1 MKVNEMYQ
9 YLRKEGLTHAGAVGL
24 LGNIKAESNF
34 VSNNLQQTYEKKLGM
49 SDKEY
54 TAAVDSGKYS
64 KEKFMKDSAGYGLC
78 QWTYRTRKAN
88 LYDFAKKKKASIGSA
103 SMQLDFLI
111 NELKNSY
118 KAVYN
123 KLCKTDSID
132 EAARYVML
140 KFEKP
145 ANVTESAQ
153 KGRVKMA
160 LSIEGL
166 CSEDMAPAF
175 PEDPQEPPKPIEEKP
190 KDEKPKENK
199 KLVKYKV
206 TARAGVNIREKAD
219 INSKKVGAFNFGQTV
234 EGEAVGSWLKTSKGF
249 SVLKYFSKA

>member
-1 MKVNEMYQ
+1 MTVNEMYQ
-9 YLRKEGLTHAGAVGL
+9 KLRAAGLSHAGAVGL

-34 VSNNLQQTYEKKLGM
+34 KASNLQQTYEKKLGM
-49 SDKEY
+49 SDSEY

-64 KEKFMKDSAGYGLC
+64 KEKFTKDAAGYGLC
-78 QWTYRTRKAN
+78 QWTYKTRKAN

-103 SMQLDFLI
+103 SMQIEFLI
-111 NELKNSY
+111 SELKNSY

-145 ANVTESAQ
+145 ANVSESAQ
-153 KGRVKMA
+153 KGRVKLA
-160 LSIEGL
+160 LEVEKL

-175 PEDPQEPPKPIEEKP
+175 PSEPEKPTAPEKP
-190 KDEKPKENK
+190 KDEKPKETK
-199 KLVKYKV
+199 KLAKYKV
-206 TARAGVNIREKAD
+206 IAMAGVNIREKTEVS
-219 INSKKVGAFNFGQTV
+219 SKKVGAFNYGQIV
-234 EGEAVGSWLKTSKGF
+234 EGEEVGSWLKTSKGY
-249 SVLKYFSKA
+249 SVLKYFKKI

>member
-1 MKVNEMYQ
+1 MTVNEMYQ
-9 YLRKEGLTHAGAVGL
+9 RLRAAGMSHAGAVGL

-34 VSNNLQQTYEKKLGM
+34 SANNLQQTYEKKLGM

-54 TAAVDSGKYS
+54 TSAVDSGKYS
-64 KEKFMKDSAGYGLC
+64 KEKFTKDAAGYGLC
-78 QWTYRTRKAN
+78 QWTYKTRKAN
-88 LYDFAKKKKASIGSA
+88 LYDFAKKQKKSIGDPQ
-103 SMQLDFLI
+103 MQLDFLI
-111 NELKNSY
+111 QELKNSY

-160 LSIEGL
+160 LSIEKL
-166 CSEDMAPAF
+166 TSEDMAPAF
-175 PEDPQEPPKPIEEKP
+175 PEKPEEPTTEPI
-190 KDEKPKENK
+190 EKPKENK
-199 KLVKYKV
+199 KLSKYKV
-206 TARAGVNIREKAD
+206 IARAGVNIREKQD
-219 INSKKVGAFNFGQTV
+219 VNSKKIGAYNFGQIV
-234 EGEAVGSWLKTSKGF
+234 EGEAVGSWLKTNKGF
-249 SVLKYFSKA
+249 SVLKYFSKV

>member
-1 MKVNEMYQ
+1 MTVNEMYQ
-9 YLRKEGLTHAGAVGL
+9 FLRKNGLTHAGAVGL

-34 VSNNLQQTYEKKLGM
+34 SANNLQQTYEKKLGM

-64 KEKFMKDSAGYGLC
+64 KEKFSKDSAGYGLC
-78 QWTYRTRKAN
+78 QWTYKTRKAN
-88 LYDFAKKKKASIGSA
+88 LYDFAKKQKKSIGDA
-103 SMQLDFLI
+103 QMQLDFLI

-160 LSIEGL
+160 LSIEKL
-166 CSEDMAPAF
+166 TSDDMAPAF
-175 PEDPQEPPKPIEEKP
+175 PEKPEEPTTEPIEKP

-199 KLVKYKV
+199 KLSKYKV
-206 TARAGVNIREKAD
+206 IALAGVNIREKQD
-219 INSKKVGAFNFGQTV
+219 VNSKKVGAFNNGQIV

-249 SVLKYFSKA
+249 SVLKYFKKL